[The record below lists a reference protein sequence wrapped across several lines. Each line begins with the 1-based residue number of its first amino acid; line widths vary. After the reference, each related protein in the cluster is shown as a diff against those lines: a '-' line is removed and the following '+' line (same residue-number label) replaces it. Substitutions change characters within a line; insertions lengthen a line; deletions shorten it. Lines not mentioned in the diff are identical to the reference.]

1 MEQKETS
8 EILNNLQDKVN
19 QLSDKYPNISINE
32 LYKHI
37 ENIAIK
43 TKIKT
48 TLSKKLSSE
57 DIENATALMIF
68 LLTKI

>member
-1 MEQKETS
+1 MKETS
-8 EILNNLQDKVN
+8 
-19 QLSDKYPNISINE
+19 
-32 LYKHI
+32 KHI

-43 TKIKT
+43 TKVKT